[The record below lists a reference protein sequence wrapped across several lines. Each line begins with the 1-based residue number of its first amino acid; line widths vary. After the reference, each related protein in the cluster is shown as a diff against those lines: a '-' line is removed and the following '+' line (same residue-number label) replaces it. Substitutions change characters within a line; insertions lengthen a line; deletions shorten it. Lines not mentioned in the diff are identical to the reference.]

1 MGNKTQEGAR
11 STAEGKCDF
20 ETIETTCFMLVLS
33 SFLGYNDYLTLEF
46 RKLLKLA
53 HHILSFSDK
62 DITTNSPLNNGKLP

>member
-1 MGNKTQEGAR
+1 
-11 STAEGKCDF
+11 
-20 ETIETTCFMLVLS
+20 MLVLS